1 MSKNRPEKAKM
12 LECKVLNKLGFM
24 SREGGAHMSRTM
36 MLAELTTLLNSVEI
50 DASPGQYQSAI
61 CEQNCLA
68 KPSGRSRQ
76 LTARHL
82 TELYGL
88 DPANPIFAGLLYFW
102 CRDVEARPLLALL
115 SATARDSLLRKA
127 MSEILQQPPGT
138 TITRDWTEQHIE
150 ACWPER
156 FSPATRRSAAQN
168 INGTLTKSGHL
179 RGHVK
184 KVRTPVTPATGA
196 VAYAL
201 YLAWLQGGR
210 GELLLQSPYCKLL
223 DCDTDRFLA
232 LAASASSRGLMVMRR
247 VDNVI
252 DVDFPALAP
261 VVNSAMSVSQAITA
275 QEEML

>member
-1 MSKNRPEKAKM
+1 MYDAKKLKAM
-12 LECKVLNKLGFM
+12 GFM
-24 SREGGAHMSRTM
+24 SREGGVHMSRTM

-50 DASPGQYQSAI
+50 DASPDQYQAAV

-88 DPANPIFAGLLYFW
+88 DPENPIFAGLRYFW
-102 CRDVEARPLLALL
+102 CRDVEARPQLALL
-115 SATARDSLLRKA
+115 TATARDSLLRGA
-127 MSEILQQPPGT
+127 IVEILQQPPGT
-138 TITRDWTEQHIE
+138 VITRDWTEKLIE
-150 ACWPER
+150 TCWPER
-156 FSPATRRSAAQN
+156 FSPATRRSTAQN

-184 KVRTPVTPATGA
+184 KVRTLLEPTAGA

-223 DCDTDRFLA
+223 DCGTDRFLA

-261 VVNSAMSVSQAITA
+261 VVNSAMSVIQANTA

>member
-1 MSKNRPEKAKM
+1 MAST
-12 LECKVLNKLGFM
+12 LDSIKLPAMGFM
-24 SREGGAHMSRTM
+24 TRSGGVHLSRTM
-36 MLAELTTLLNSVEI
+36 MLAELATLLEWVGIE
-50 DASPGQYQSAI
+50 ASRDQYQAAI

-115 SATARDSLLRKA
+115 SATARDSLLRGA
-127 MSEILQQPPGT
+127 MCEILQQPPGT

-156 FSPATRRSAAQN
+156 FSPTTRRSAAQN

-184 KVRTPVTPATGA
+184 KVRTLVEPATGA

-201 YLAWLQGGR
+201 YIAWLQGGR

-223 DCDTDRFLA
+223 DCDTDRLLA
-232 LAASASSRGLMVMRR
+232 LAASASSRGWMVMRR

-252 DVDFPALAP
+252 DVDFPALAS
-261 VVNSAMSVSQAITA
+261 VVNSAMSEIQANTA
-275 QEEML
+275 QEKML